1 MVANIKH
8 KQQKSYNDMHYSDNA
23 YYKNQNTQ
31 NHQLIM
37 IIIIIIIKL
46 YTYIS
51 SKTQCHK

>member
-37 IIIIIIIKL
+37 IIIIIKL